1 VAWSLRARKL
11 PTLTRSS
18 YRGWRV
24 ACFEEPRKGDTV
36 KQQEARGQAK
46 KVKGRVKEAVGIISG
61 DRKLES
67 EGAAQRAAGAVQES
81 LGKARRK
88 VGEVVTDLG
97 KAIKK

>member
-1 VAWSLRARKL
+1 M
-11 PTLTRSS
+11 
-18 YRGWRV
+18 
-24 ACFEEPRKGDTV
+24 

-61 DRKLES
+61 DRKLEN

-88 VGEVVTDLG
+88 VGGVLTDLG
-97 KAIKK
+97 KAVSK